1 MINSKTIF
9 DFKKFP
15 ELTTERLLLRR
26 TLMTD
31 ASDVLIFRSDP
42 YVQRFN
48 GPVFQD
54 VAEAEALIHELDREY
69 FDEAGISWSVTLQ
82 NEGKVI
88 GLFGIHHWN
97 KYHRRAEVGY
107 DLNRSYWGQGIA
119 SEALRAIIQFGF
131 EQMNL
136 NRIYAGTI
144 ADNHESVRLLEAIGF
159 EREGTRRSFSWE
171 DDGTFHDS
179 AMYGLLRDEYI
190 MTPLPL
196 GQCLAC

>member
-1 MINSKTIF
+1 MIDSKAVF
-9 DFKKFP
+9 DFKTFP
-15 ELTTERLLLRR
+15 ELTTKRLLLRR
-26 TLMTD
+26 TLLTD
-31 ASDVLIFRSDP
+31 APDVLLFRSDP

-69 FDEAGISWSVTLQ
+69 FDQAGISWSITLK

-107 DLNRSYWGQGIA
+107 DLNRAYWGQGIA
-119 SEALRAIIQFGF
+119 SESLRVIIQFGF
-131 EQMNL
+131 CQMNL

-144 ADNHESVRLLEAIGF
+144 ADNYESVRLLERLGF
-159 EREGTRRSFSWE
+159 EREGTRRGFSWE

-179 AMYGLLRDEYI
+179 AIYGLLRNEYI
-190 MTPLPL
+190 RPVSTLR
-196 GQCLAC
+196 QFIAY